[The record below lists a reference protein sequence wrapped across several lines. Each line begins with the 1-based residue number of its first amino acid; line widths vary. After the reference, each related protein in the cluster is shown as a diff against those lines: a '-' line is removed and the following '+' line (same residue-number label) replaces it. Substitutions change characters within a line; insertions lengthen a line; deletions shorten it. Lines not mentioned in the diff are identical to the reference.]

1 MLTHKRLPFILLIML
16 LLLAACQGA
25 PVAET
30 PTQPPAPTDPPAPTV
45 APAPAPVVLSAE
57 ELAGV
62 TLTLDDL
69 PAGFT
74 VNEFN
79 TGPITREKFVEDQLD
94 NYLEYFDQAGEWTS
108 YQASFERS
116 GEDDMAFVTSWVVA
130 FDSEEQAADF
140 VEHYIDN
147 FFSAIDYQ
155 PISFPQL
162 GDQLLAYKAT
172 QDADRFTFDIYHVAF
187 REKNVASTLQ
197 YTEMAGVLT
206 DEQVADVARLL
217 AERLHEALSQASGE

>member
-30 PTQPPAPTDPPAPTV
+30 PTQPPAPTDPPEPTV

-79 TGPITREKFVEDQLD
+79 TGPITREKFVED
-94 NYLEYFDQAGEWTS
+94 
-108 YQASFERS
+108 
-116 GEDDMAFVTSWVVA
+116 
-130 FDSEEQAADF
+130 
-140 VEHYIDN
+140 
-147 FFSAIDYQ
+147 
-155 PISFPQL
+155 
-162 GDQLLAYKAT
+162 
-172 QDADRFTFDIYHVAF
+172 
-187 REKNVASTLQ
+187 
-197 YTEMAGVLT
+197 
-206 DEQVADVARLL
+206 
-217 AERLHEALSQASGE
+217 

>member
-1 MLTHKRLPFILLIML
+1 KRLPFILLIML

-30 PTQPPAPTDPPAPTV
+30 PTQPPAPTDPPEPTV

-57 ELAGV
+57 ELAGG

-69 PAGFT
+69 PAVSPVSD
-74 VNEFN
+74 VNP
-79 TGPITREKFVEDQLD
+79 GSITREKSVEDQLA
-94 NYLEYFDQAGEWTS
+94 NYLDYVDQAGEWPS
-108 YQASFERS
+108 YQASFARS

-147 FFSAIDYQ
+147 FFSAI
-155 PISFPQL
+155 
-162 GDQLLAYKAT
+162 
-172 QDADRFTFDIYHVAF
+172 
-187 REKNVASTLQ
+187 
-197 YTEMAGVLT
+197 
-206 DEQVADVARLL
+206 
-217 AERLHEALSQASGE
+217 